1 MIQPIRPKPIHSPTL
16 QGLSPKFGVR
26 PKSKRPKSNI
36 GRLRQRLILQFET
49 MKPIASPSAIHS
61 EIPKGLRYASSLAL
75 ALLFVIVAPLRAA
88 DVTWTN
94 GANTSLWNLTDMNW
108 TTGVW
113 NNANGDGAIFN
124 GTGAG
129 AINVTTQINVDS
141 LNLIANGY
149 SFNGTGPLTFVNGT
163 STLAT
168 GIINVNTGFN
178 LTMST
183 PINSSVGLSKLGAGN
198 LNLAGPMTFS
208 GLGLPAL
215 PAPTSSRWTFTR
227 RASAA
232 IAVR

>member
-1 MIQPIRPKPIHSPTL
+1 
-16 QGLSPKFGVR
+16 
-26 PKSKRPKSNI
+26 
-36 GRLRQRLILQFET
+36 

-61 EIPKGLRYASSLAL
+61 ERPKGLRYVSSLAL

-108 TTGVW
+108 NTGVW

-149 SFNGTGPLTFVNGT
+149 SFNGTGPLI
-163 STLAT
+163 L
-168 GIINVNTGFN
+168 
-178 LTMST
+178 
-183 PINSSVGLSKLGAGN
+183 
-198 LNLAGPMTFS
+198 
-208 GLGLPAL
+208 
-215 PAPTSSRWTFTR
+215 
-227 RASAA
+227 
-232 IAVR
+232 